1 MQLLIHSLWQ
11 KFTKRLSRREHPIR
25 TFTLEGDVLISL
37 RQIAVKEKKRED
49 QVAQDLVEQAI
60 LSRQQAEYFLA
71 KWKGLSPR
79 EQHVV
84 ALCCL
89 GYNNN
94 EIGHHLSISLNTVKS
109 HIRNAC
115 QGLGVQ
121 SKADLRK
128 MLAEWD
134 FSSWDLPRSPYD

>member
-1 MQLLIHSLWQ
+1 MQLLIHSLLQ
-11 KFTKRLSRREHPIR
+11 KLTQRFSRREHPIR

-37 RQIAVKEKKRED
+37 QQIAVKEKKRED

-71 KWKGLSPR
+71 KWKRMSLR

-94 EIGHHLSISLNTVKS
+94 EIAHHLSISLNTVKS
-109 HIRNAC
+109 HIRNA
-115 QGLGVQ
+115 
-121 SKADLRK
+121 
-128 MLAEWD
+128 
-134 FSSWDLPRSPYD
+134 